1 MAQLGEASTKVHITW
16 DSEPTDEAK
25 AFIRKE
31 VLVALKEAFEESS
44 WFAELVG
51 QYVHTALERDR
62 KELVIA
68 TQKELGPALGGMVY
82 QKKEGWEGYGG
93 HHL

>member
-1 MAQLGEASTKVHITW
+1 MASLGDASIKVHITW

-31 VLVALKEAFEESS
+31 VLLALKEAFEESS

-51 QYVHTALERDR
+51 QHVQVALERDR
-62 KELVIA
+62 KELAIA
-68 TQKELGPALGGMVY
+68 MGMKTQKRVDDGSD
-82 QKKEGWEGYGG
+82 
-93 HHL
+93 HL